1 MERSPR
7 VALMGVALLLAAG
20 ASLLLTGANGRATS
34 EPGGKCCF
42 TNPRYS
48 GVCEVTPEED
58 ETCASVLAYLNN
70 PNSMGKD
77 YCGNTTIRGGWEEVA
92 CESD

>member
-1 MERSPR
+1 MQRSPR
-7 VALMGVALLLAAG
+7 VVLTGLALCLAGGAMMLLAG
-20 ASLLLTGANGRATS
+20 ATS
-34 EPGGKCCF
+34 RAAAGPGERCCF

-48 GVCEVTPEED
+48 GICEVTPEED